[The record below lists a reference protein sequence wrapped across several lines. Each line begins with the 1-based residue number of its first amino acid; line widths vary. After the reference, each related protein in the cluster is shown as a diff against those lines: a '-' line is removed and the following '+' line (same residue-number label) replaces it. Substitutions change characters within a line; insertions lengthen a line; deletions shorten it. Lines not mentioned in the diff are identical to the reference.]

1 MGHVEDDQLSM
12 DLGVTAEQTAWGTWA
27 DPERRKAQV
36 RKLLVRAELPA
47 ALPVEPWDFES
58 DEAAQLS
65 ETIAELFPD
74 LDAVRRPENADT
86 VDQLVCLIGELFV
99 QYLDARWLDLTGMP
113 AGYND
118 CDDLTIYDEIK
129 PGIAFTFANWTTC
142 TADLLVCFVVENEF
156 VNIVELVHV
165 GFWRL
170 HKDDVPSF
178 AEIGTG
184 YFSEHP
190 PFRE

>member
-1 MGHVEDDQLSM
+1 M
-12 DLGVTAEQTAWGTWA
+12 DLGVTAEQSAWGVWA
-27 DPERRKAQV
+27 DPDRRKAQV

-47 ALPVEPWDFES
+47 VLPAEPWDFES

-65 ETIAELFPD
+65 DTVAELFPD
-74 LDAVRRPENADT
+74 LDAVSRPENADT
-86 VDQLVCLIGELFV
+86 ADQLVCLIGELFV

-113 AGYND
+113 SGYND
-118 CDDLTIYDEIK
+118 CDDITIYDGIK
-129 PGIAFTFANWTTC
+129 PGIAFTFPQWTTC
-142 TADLLVCFVVENEF
+142 TADLLVWFVVENEF